1 GSSVA
6 IPKCLINICL
16 AGKYV
21 TQPTPNVKRFCPHRL
36 NCHGQDFVCSTS
48 TLSIEGFPM
57 KKAIWLVLL
66 FSGIAVAAAT
76 GYHKTNEIKI
86 GGAGQWDLLSVDSAA
101 RRLYVSHQSK
111 VEVIAIDA
119 GKKVGEVPNT
129 AGVHGIAVAAAL
141 NKGFTTNGSTN
152 DVTV

>member
-1 GSSVA
+1 NWKTSGTR
-6 IPKCLINICL
+6 L
-16 AGKYV
+16 AD
-21 TQPTPNVKRFCPHRL
+21 RA
-36 NCHGQDFVCSTS
+36 
-48 TLSIEGFPM
+48 LSQTAPGAQM
-57 KKAIWLVLL
+57 KKTFWLVFLL
-66 FSGIAVAAAT
+66 SGIAMAAST
-76 GYHKTNEIKI
+76 GYHKSNEIKI
-86 GGAGQWDLLSVDSAA
+86 GGAGQWDYLTVDTAA

-111 VEVIAIDA
+111 VEVIDIDA